1 MTPGPGYLSS
11 ARGHSHLSIPF
22 PIFAVA
28 LDTMA
33 RIPDF
38 LMRAQWRVVLLRVVL
53 IAAIAKLALNISVK
67 LTLGIII
74 ESLTVVHHLGA

>member
-1 MTPGPGYLSS
+1 
-11 ARGHSHLSIPF
+11 
-22 PIFAVA
+22 
-28 LDTMA
+28 MA